1 MKNKNP
7 RIKFVISFLLTIVF
21 QQTDNN
27 KILDDSLCF
36 ENHNL

>member
-21 QQTDNN
+21 QQTDN